1 MRYCPTRNEWHT
13 VDAADVGMDA
23 EKLADAVAFAEAE
36 ETPWPRDLSRGL
48 GAGPATREPP
58 PWNEVLGPTKERGG
72 PNGLIL
78 RGGRIVAQWGDTQ
91 RVDMTFSIAKSYLSM
106 LAGVAVA
113 RGLIRDVDDPVR
125 EYALDDGFDS
135 PQNRD
140 ITWRHLL
147 HQTSEWQG
155 TLWDKPDL
163 VDRNRQVGVG
173 SDNSRKGTHRDLQ
186 APGSFWEYND
196 VRANRLSLSLLQVF
210 RRPLPEVLREAIMD
224 PIGASD
230 TWEWHAYRNAC
241 FEIDGEILPSVPGGS
256 HWGGGI
262 FIASTDHARVGLLM
276 ARGGQWNGQQLLPES
291 WIEAS
296 RTPCP
301 INPEYGYLWWLNTGG
316 AHYDRAP
323 ETSFFA
329 IGAGQ
334 SSIWIAPDHDLV
346 MVSRWADESKAN
358 ALIGHVMDSM
368 LNAPNGRQMGT
379 LGMEA
384 LPNS

>member
-1 MRYCPTRNEWHT
+1 MLYFPTRDEWET
-13 VDAADVGMDA
+13 VDAADAEMDA
-23 EKLADAVAFAEAE
+23 ESLADAVAFAESAE
-36 ETPWPRDLSRGL
+36 TSWPRDLSRGL
-48 GAGPATREPP
+48 AAGTATREPP
-58 PWNEVLGPTKERGG
+58 PWNKVLGPTKDRGG

-78 RGGRIVAQWGDTQ
+78 RGGRIVAEWGDTR
-91 RVDMTFSIAKSYLSM
+91 RVDMTFSVAKSYLAI

-113 RGLIRDVDDPVR
+113 QGLIRDVDDPVR

-135 PQNRD
+135 AQNRD

-163 VDRNRQVGVG
+163 VDRNRQVGLG

-186 APGSFWEYND
+186 APGSYWEYND
-196 VRANRLSLSLLQVF
+196 VRVNRLSLSLLQVF
-210 RRPLPEVLREAIMD
+210 RRPLPQVLRDTIMD

-230 TWEWHAYRNAC
+230 TWEWHAYNNAYVD
-241 FEIDGEILPSVPGGS
+241 IDGESMPSVPGGA

-262 FIASTDHARVGLLM
+262 FISSRDHARIGLLM
-276 ARGGQWNGQQLLPES
+276 SRGGRWQAKPLLPES
-291 WIEAS
+291 WIEAT

-301 INPEYGYLWWLNTGG
+301 INPEYGYLWWLNTGA

-323 ETSFFA
+323 ESSYFA

-334 SSIWIAPDHDLV
+334 SVIWVEPEYDLV
-346 MVSRWADESKAN
+346 MVARWIDEARTN
-358 ALIGHVMDSM
+358 ALIGRVMESLSM
-368 LNAPNGRQMGT
+368 AARSAQSAISVEETGDIL
-379 LGMEA
+379 
-384 LPNS
+384 

>member
-1 MRYCPTRNEWHT
+1 MDYFPKRDEWQSID
-13 VDAADVGMDA
+13 VDDAGMDA
-23 EKLADAVAFAEAE
+23 EILADTVAFAEAA
-36 ETPWPRDLSRGL
+36 ETPWPTDLSRGL
-48 GAGPATREPP
+48 NSGTASREPP
-58 PWNEVLGPTKERGG
+58 PWNKVLGPTKDRGG

-78 RGGRIVAQWGDTQ
+78 RGGRVVAEWGDT
-91 RVDMTFSIAKSYLSM
+91 RRADMTFSIAKSYLS
-106 LAGVAVA
+106 LLTGVAVV

-147 HQTSEWQG
+147 HQTSEWEG

-186 APGSFWEYND
+186 ASGSFWEYND
-196 VRANRLSLSLLQVF
+196 VRVNRLSLSLMQVF
-210 RRPLPEVLREAIMD
+210 RRPLPEVLRETIMD
-224 PIGASD
+224 PIGASN
-230 TWEWHAYRNAC
+230 TWEWQAYSNAH
-241 FEIDGEILPSVPGGS
+241 FEIDGKSMPSVPGGS

-276 ARGGQWNGQQLLPES
+276 ARGGRWNGQQLLPES
-291 WIEAS
+291 WIAAS

-301 INPEYGYLWWLNTGG
+301 INSEYGYLWWLNTGG
-316 AHYDRAP
+316 THYNSAP
-323 ETSFFA
+323 ESSYFA

-334 SSIWIAPDHDLV
+334 SIIWVEPELDIV
-346 MVSRWADESKAN
+346 MVARWIDEAKTN
-358 ALIGHVMDSM
+358 ALIGRVMDSVGVGSKGSV
-368 LNAPNGRQMGT
+368 A
-379 LGMEA
+379 GMA
-384 LPNS
+384 

>member
-1 MRYCPTRNEWHT
+1 MRYFPTLDDWQT
-13 VDAADVGMDA
+13 IDAADAGMDG
-23 EKLADAVAFAEAE
+23 EKLSAAVAFAEAA

-48 GAGPATREPP
+48 AAGTATREPP
-58 PWNEVLGPTKERGG
+58 PWNEVLGPTKDRGG

-78 RGGRIVAQWGDTQ
+78 RGGRIVAEWGDTR

-106 LAGVAVA
+106 LTGVAVA

-125 EYALDDGFDS
+125 EYALDAGFDS

-147 HQTSEWQG
+147 HQTSEWEG

-173 SDNSRKGTHRDLQ
+173 ADNSRKGSHRDLQ
-186 APGSFWEYND
+186 APGSYWEYND
-196 VRANRLSLSLLQVF
+196 VRVNRLGLSLTQAF
-210 RRPLPEVLREAIMD
+210 RRPLPEVLRKAIMD

-230 TWEWHAYRNAC
+230 TWEWHAYRNAHV
-241 FEIDGEILPSVPGGS
+241 EIDGESMPSVPGGA

-262 FIASTDHARVGLLM
+262 FIASRDHARVGLLM
-276 ARGGQWNGQQLLPES
+276 ARSGQWNGQQLLPET
-291 WIEAS
+291 WVEAS

-301 INPEYGYLWWLNTGG
+301 IKPEYGYLWWLNSGG

-323 ETSFFA
+323 ESSYFA

-334 SSIWIAPDHDLV
+334 STIWIDPEYDLV
-346 MVSRWADESKAN
+346 MVARWVDEAKTN
-358 ALIGHVMDSM
+358 ALIGRVMD
-368 LNAPNGRQMGT
+368 
-379 LGMEA
+379 A
-384 LPNS
+384 LVSPAR

>member
-1 MRYCPTRNEWHT
+1 MGYFPKRDDWQTI
-13 VDAADVGMDA
+13 DASDAGMDA
-23 EKLADAVAFAEAE
+23 EKLDDAVAFAESA
-36 ETPWPRDLSRGL
+36 ETPWPTDLSKGL
-48 GAGPATREPP
+48 NVETGTNEPP
-58 PWNEVLGPTKERGG
+58 PWNKVLGPTKDRGG
-72 PNGLIL
+72 PSGLIL
-78 RGGRIVAQWGDTQ
+78 RGGKIVAQWGDPG
-91 RVDMTFSIAKSYLSM
+91 RVDMTFSIAKSYLSI
-106 LAGVAVA
+106 LTGVAVA

-125 EYALDDGFDS
+125 DYALDDGFDS

-147 HQTSEWQG
+147 HQTSEWEG

-196 VRANRLSLSLLQVF
+196 VRVNRLSLSLLQIF

-230 TWEWHAYRNAC
+230 TWEWHAYSNAY
-241 FEIDGEILPSVPGGS
+241 FDIDGESMPSVPGGS

-262 FIASTDHARVGLLM
+262 FISSTDHARVGLLM
-276 ARGGQWNGQQLLPES
+276 ARGGRWNGQQLLPES
-291 WIEAS
+291 WIKS
-296 RTPCP
+296 SLIPCP
-301 INPEYGYLWWLNTGG
+301 MNPEYGYLWWLNTAG

-323 ETSFFA
+323 ASSFFA

-334 SSIWIAPDHDLV
+334 STIWIDPGVDVV
-346 MVSRWADESKAN
+346 MVARWTDAAKVN
-358 ALIGHVMDSM
+358 ALIGGMMDA
-368 LNAPNGRQMGT
+368 LVTPAGNA
-379 LGMEA
+379 EA
-384 LPNS
+384 LTLVEENRA

>member
-1 MRYCPTRNEWHT
+1 MAYFPKRDEWQII
-13 VDAADVGMDA
+13 DAADAGMDA
-23 EKLADAVAFAEAE
+23 ARLADAVAFAEAA
-36 ETPWPRDLSRGL
+36 ETPWPTDLSAGL
-48 GAGPATREPP
+48 NSGTASREPP
-58 PWNEVLGPTKERGG
+58 PWNKVLGPTRDRGG

-78 RGGRIVAQWGDTQ
+78 RGGRIVAEWGDT
-91 RVDMTFSIAKSYLSM
+91 RRADMTFSIAKSYLSI

-147 HQTSEWQG
+147 QQTSEWER
-155 TLWDKPDL
+155 TLWDNPDL

-196 VRANRLSLSLLQVF
+196 VRVNRLSLSLRQVF
-210 RRPLPEVLREAIMD
+210 RRPLPEVLCETIMD

-230 TWEWHAYRNAC
+230 TWEWHAYDNAR
-241 FEIDGEILPSVPGGS
+241 FEIDGEVMPSVSGGA

-262 FIASTDHARVGLLM
+262 FIASRDHARVGLLM
-276 ARGGQWNGQQLLPES
+276 ARGGQWDGRRLLPQS
-291 WIEAS
+291 WIRAS

-316 AHYDRAP
+316 ARCDRAP
-323 ETSFFA
+323 HSSYFA
-329 IGAGQ
+329 VGAGQ
-334 SSIWIAPDHDLV
+334 SIIWIEPERDLI
-346 MVSRWADESKAN
+346 MVARWIDEAATN
-358 ALIGHVMDSM
+358 ELIARVMDS
-368 LNAPNGRQMGT
+368 LVSISQPDT
-379 LGMEA
+379 LTEP
-384 LPNS
+384 L

>member
-1 MRYCPTRNEWHT
+1 MLYFPTQSDWQT
-13 VDAADVGMDA
+13 IDATDAGMDG
-23 EKLADAVAFAEAE
+23 EKLSAAVAFAETA
-36 ETPWPRDLSRGL
+36 ETPWPRDLSKGL
-48 GAGPATREPP
+48 AAGTATREPP
-58 PWNEVLGPTKERGG
+58 PWNEVLGPTRDRGG

-78 RGGRIVAQWGDTQ
+78 RGGRIVAEWGDTQ
-91 RVDMTFSIAKSYLSM
+91 RVDMTFSIAKSYFSILT
-106 LAGVAVA
+106 GVAVA

-125 EYALDDGFDS
+125 EYALDEGFDS

-147 HQTSEWQG
+147 HQTSEWEG

-173 SDNSRKGTHRDLQ
+173 ADNSRKGSHRDLQ

-196 VRANRLSLSLLQVF
+196 VRVNRLGLSLTQVF
-210 RRPLPEVLREAIMD
+210 RRPLPEVLRETIMD

-230 TWEWHAYRNAC
+230 TWEWHAYRNAHV
-241 FEIDGEILPSVPGGS
+241 EIDGQSMPSVPGGA

-262 FIASTDHARVGLLM
+262 FIASRDHARVGLLM
-276 ARGGQWNGQQLLPES
+276 ARNGQWNGQQLLPAS
-291 WIEAS
+291 WVDAS

-301 INPEYGYLWWLNTGG
+301 INAEYGYLLWLNTGG

-323 ETSFFA
+323 QSSYFA

-334 SSIWIAPDHDLV
+334 SIIWIEPELDLV
-346 MVSRWADESKAN
+346 MVARWIDEASTN
-358 ALIGHVMDSM
+358 ALIGHVMD
-368 LNAPNGRQMGT
+368 AVATPAR
-379 LGMEA
+379 
-384 LPNS
+384 